1 MQMSDDMGMVD
12 AQWKAHLRG
21 LIKDIEQAL
30 KLNPDNAVL
39 QEMLERF
46 KQCLAD

>member
-1 MQMSDDMGMVD
+1 MGMTD

-30 KLNPDNAVL
+30 KVTPDNPVL
-39 QEMLERF
+39 LEMLDRF